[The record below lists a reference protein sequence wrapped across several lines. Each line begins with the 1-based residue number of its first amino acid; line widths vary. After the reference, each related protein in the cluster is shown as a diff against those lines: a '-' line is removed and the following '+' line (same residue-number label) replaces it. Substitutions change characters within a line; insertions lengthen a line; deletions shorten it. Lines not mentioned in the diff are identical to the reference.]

1 MKEDIRHP
9 KSDENKPL
17 LGFLGYLRGVL
28 LATRFDPEHRLVD
41 LGRQWLEG
49 DNPRHPRLAW
59 EAISICSS
67 HKLPIP
73 AWVSDYLAEVAGRME
88 SAEARDLRAELPEI
102 LGFPAKRGPTSPL
115 PAETAVDRSMFAHL
129 FAARIE
135 RGDNI
140 SDALDMAVLAL
151 DPSDTTRDELT
162 LLHWAAKHFGFQP
175 TPRTPASWIR
185 AMKRWDQREGIGH
198 W

>member
-1 MKEDIRHP
+1 MKDDINHGD
-9 KSDENKPL
+9 SHENKL
-17 LGFLGYLRGVL
+17 LLDFLRGLRGVL
-28 LATRFDPEHRLVD
+28 LATRFDPEHRLVT

-49 DNPRHPRLAW
+49 DTPRHPRLAW

-73 AWVSDYLAEVAGRME
+73 AWVSDYLAEVAGRMG
-88 SAEARDLRAELPEI
+88 SADARDLRAVLPMI
-102 LGFPAKRGPTSPL
+102 LGFPPKPGPTSPL

-140 SDALDMAVLAL
+140 PDAIDVAVLAL